1 MSQEIFDTEYMT
13 VWDNVT
19 NTHEKIRKEDIAG
32 FGFGDGLCGLVG
44 STDWHFKNLFCL
56 YSNYAV
62 DDDILRTTI
71 DFYYNYQKKVG
82 VIKDITINKISH
94 HASPKYENFSDEM
107 KAALLKIAKATLSDE
122 INANLQ
128 GISPQFNSDT
138 LSPSWR
144 LNSLLEALYFS
155 VFCMKPGFELYKEC
169 ANPNCKR
176 EKFFLINA
184 TVTNKKYCCQACAN
198 ATAQRRSRQRKM
210 K

>member
-155 VFCMKPGFELYKEC
+155 VF
-169 ANPNCKR
+169 
-176 EKFFLINA
+176 
-184 TVTNKKYCCQACAN
+184 
-198 ATAQRRSRQRKM
+198 
-210 K
+210 